1 MLSVGEGRKLSLWTY
16 KFYVFRTT
24 TGFFGE
30 THSNWGKQLYIAA
43 LGLRELKHVTI
54 SWFTGP
60 ASIDSLL
67 SQQAVQAAVRQ
78 LRIPFKRK
86 SKK

>member
-1 MLSVGEGRKLSLWTY
+1 MLSVREGRKLSLWTY

-30 THSNWGKQLYIAA
+30 THCNWGKQLYIAP

-54 SWFTGP
+54 SWFSTG
-60 ASIDSLL
+60 L
-67 SQQAVQAAVRQ
+67 
-78 LRIPFKRK
+78 FGETHNNWGK
-86 SKK
+86 